1 MPLHGKEFF
10 PKRGNFFFQELMSK
24 QARID
29 NCRKDSIWAISPRH
43 IAFYNWINGNSI
55 EIWSSNALHLDQCPP
70 GTIFSKIVYC
80 IYPIYVDSSKKN
92 QQLPLHQEEFES
104 IVPKI
109 AYKFLEWQ
117 SQKKWC
123 ILCYQFTF
131 CVDFPCRHWLF
142 LYSDLGNYQQ
152 CFQLESTLL
161 NWSCAASIF
170 ISPMRWPFWKWGPI
184 RWRIIYSLF

>member
-80 IYPIYVDSSKKN
+80 IYPIYVDSSKKIN
-92 QQLPLHQEEFES
+92 NYLF
-104 IVPKI
+104 I
-109 AYKFLEWQ
+109 
-117 SQKKWC
+117 KKN
-123 ILCYQFTF
+123 LKA
-131 CVDFPCRHWLF
+131 LF
-142 LYSDLGNYQQ
+142 LK
-152 CFQLESTLL
+152 LL
-161 NWSCAASIF
+161 INSWNDKARKNGVFYVINLHFVWIF
-170 ISPMRWPFWKWGPI
+170 LVGIGSSFI
-184 RWRIIYSLF
+184 QI